1 MMNGLRLKQ
10 VRELLGLTQN
20 ELALK
25 LSVAQATIAYLEAG
39 YQQPT
44 QELLSKICES
54 TGFPQSFFEQIENIE
69 FPFGSLLYR
78 SRAVIDASEKT
89 RVSRYGQFMFEV
101 AEQLSKKLSPR
112 HFTFPKGRV
121 DANTAANIVRSNL
134 GYSPDRPIDDLIYDL
149 EKNGVYIF
157 KSPFLCSKVDAFSVW
172 AGYDNKKP
180 VIVLIGDV
188 PADRIR
194 WSVAHELGHLI
205 LHSMLFGDLQEFER
219 EADMFAAELLLP
231 EETMTRLVVDPF
243 TLMRAARIKAKWKVS
258 IQAIVR
264 RAHELHLLSDSS
276 YKSLFVQISQQK
288 QKLQAL
294 SESEIPEKPR
304 SLRVMAES
312 VYGDEK
318 RKINYR
324 QFSKDTHLPTSLLK
338 QFMETQ
344 ASREEYTKQKP
355 QQASILEF
363 PLKNSSEGRGE
374 TELLEG

>member
-39 YQQPT
+39 YQQPS
-44 QELLSKICES
+44 QELLSKICET
-54 TGFPQSFFEQIENIE
+54 TGFPQSFFEQIEVIE
-69 FPFGSLLYR
+69 FPYGSLLYR

-89 RVSRYGQFMFEV
+89 RVNRYGQFMFEV
-101 AEQLSKKLSPR
+101 AEKLSQKLIPR

-121 DANTAANIVRSNL
+121 DANTAADIVRSNL
-134 GYSPDRPIDDLIYDL
+134 GYSPDHPIDDLIYDL

-157 KSPFLCSKVDAFSVW
+157 KSPFLCSKVDEFSGW

-205 LHSMLFGDLQEFER
+205 LHSVLFGDLQEFER
-219 EADMFAAELLLP
+219 EADRFASELLLP
-231 EETMTRLVVDPF
+231 EVTMARLVVEPF

-264 RAHELHLLSDSS
+264 RAHELHLLSDST

-304 SLRVMAES
+304 SLRVMAER

-318 RKINYR
+318 RKINFR
-324 QFSKDTHLPTSLLK
+324 QFSIDTHLPIPLLK

-344 ASREEYTKQKP
+344 ASQEEYTKQKP
-355 QQASILEF
+355 QQASILE
-363 PLKNSSEGRGE
+363 
-374 TELLEG
+374 

>member
-25 LSVAQATIAYLEAG
+25 LSVTQATIAYLEAG
-39 YQQPT
+39 YQQPS

-54 TGFPQSFFEQIENIE
+54 TGFPESFFEQIESIE

-89 RVSRYGQFMFEV
+89 RASRYGQFMFEV
-101 AEQLSKKLSPR
+101 AEKLSQKLSPR
-112 HFTFPKGRV
+112 HFPLPKGRV
-121 DANTAANIVRSNL
+121 DTNTAANIVRSNL
-134 GYSPDRPIDDLIYDL
+134 GYSPNRPIDDLIYDL
-149 EKNGVYIF
+149 EKNGIYIF

-172 AGYDNKKP
+172 AGYDTKKP
-180 VIVLIGDV
+180 VIVLTGNS
-188 PADRIR
+188 PAERVR

-231 EETMTRLVVDPF
+231 EDTMARLVVEPF
-243 TLMRAARIKAKWKVS
+243 TLVRASRIKATWKVS

-264 RAHELHLLSDSS
+264 RAYELHLLSDRT

-294 SESEIPEKPR
+294 SEAEVPEKPR
-304 SLRVMAES
+304 SLRVMAER

-318 RKINYR
+318 GKINYR
-324 QFSKDTHLPTSLLK
+324 QFSKDTHLPTYLLR
-338 QFMETQ
+338 QFMDTQ

-363 PLKNSSEGRGE
+363 PFKNSSERNEGS
-374 TELLEG
+374 ELLEG